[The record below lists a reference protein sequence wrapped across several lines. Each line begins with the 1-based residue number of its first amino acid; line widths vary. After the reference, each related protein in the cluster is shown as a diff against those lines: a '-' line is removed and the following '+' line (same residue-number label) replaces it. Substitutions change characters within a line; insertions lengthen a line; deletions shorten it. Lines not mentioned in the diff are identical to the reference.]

1 MYIRLLSKEVFMG
14 LVSALLAALFIA
26 GSNLF
31 MRRSID
37 AGGTTKVFLVIQMA
51 VAFAIAFLM
60 GPVKNGSYSI
70 NLPIVI
76 LGLLTGVFLALMLY
90 FLGRALEK
98 GPPGLTFSILSSASV
113 MPGIVMAALFGAV
126 FGFYYTIWH
135 ALGSVLVL
143 AGLFW
148 AGKGVQGMQDLKG
161 WVVLVF
167 LLFVLHVAILVI
179 YQWRAMVL
187 NFPSS
192 LLTSEE
198 ARSQWFMPMLYLGAT
213 AVELLIFF
221 SSGPRKPFF
230 KEWLYGFAAGSF
242 NCLCTFFLIQ
252 ATELAKGLEN
262 AVIFPLFSI
271 GTILFS
277 NLWGQH
283 LYQEK
288 VNWRACQ
295 VCSCG
300 IILGTVDWKVIASAL
315 GF

>member
-1 MYIRLLSKEVFMG
+1 MG
-14 LVSALLAALFIA
+14 LLSALLAALFIA

-31 MRRSID
+31 MRRGID
-37 AGGTTKVFLVIQMA
+37 AGGTAKVFLAIQMSA
-51 VAFAIAFLM
+51 AFAIAFLM
-60 GPVKNGSYSI
+60 GPVKTGSYAI

-76 LGLLTGVFLALMLY
+76 LGLLTGMFLAVMLY
-90 FLGRALEK
+90 VLGRALEK
-98 GPPGLTFSILSSASV
+98 GPPGLTFSVLSSSSV
-113 MPGIVMAALFGAV
+113 MPGIVMAALFGAS
-126 FGFYYTIWH
+126 FGFHYTVWH
-135 ALGSVLVL
+135 AFGSLLVL

-148 AGKGVQGMQDLKG
+148 GGKGLQGMQDLKA
-161 WVVLVF
+161 WVVLVS
-167 LLFVLHVAILVI
+167 LLFALHVAILAI

-187 NFPSS
+187 NYPSS
-192 LLTSEE
+192 LISAED
-198 ARSQWFMPMLYLGAT
+198 ARSQWFMPMLYLGAA

-221 SSGPRKPFF
+221 SSRPRKPFF

-242 NCLCTFFLIQ
+242 NCLCTFFLIE

-295 VCSCG
+295 VCLFG
-300 IILGTVDWKVIASAL
+300 IILGTVDWKIFASAI

>member
-1 MYIRLLSKEVFMG
+1 MG

-31 MRRSID
+31 MRRSLD
-37 AGGTTKVFLVIQMA
+37 SGGTTKVFLVIQMA
-51 VAFAIAFLM
+51 VACAIAFLM

-70 NLPIVI
+70 NLPIAMI
-76 LGLLTGVFLALMLY
+76 GLLTGVFLALMLY
-90 FLGRALEK
+90 VLGRALEK

-113 MPGIVMAALFGAV
+113 MPGIVMAVLFGAA
-126 FGFYYTIWH
+126 FGFSYTIWH
-135 ALGSVLVL
+135 ALGSALVLV
-143 AGLFW
+143 GLFW
-148 AGKGVQGMQDLKG
+148 AGKGLQGMQDWKG
-161 WVVLVF
+161 WVTLVSF
-167 LLFVLHVAILVI
+167 LFALHVAILVI
-179 YQWRAMVL
+179 YQWRAMTL
-187 NFPSS
+187 HFPSS
-192 LLTSEE
+192 LITSEE
-198 ARSQWFMPMLYLGAT
+198 ASSQWFMPMLYLGAT
-213 AVELLIFF
+213 AIQLGIFF
-221 SSGPRKPFF
+221 RSGLRKPLV

-242 NCLCTFFLIQ
+242 NCLCTFFLLQ
-252 ATELAKGLEN
+252 ATELAKGMET

-283 LYQEK
+283 LYQER

-300 IILGTVDWKVIASAL
+300 IIIGTVDWKAIASAL